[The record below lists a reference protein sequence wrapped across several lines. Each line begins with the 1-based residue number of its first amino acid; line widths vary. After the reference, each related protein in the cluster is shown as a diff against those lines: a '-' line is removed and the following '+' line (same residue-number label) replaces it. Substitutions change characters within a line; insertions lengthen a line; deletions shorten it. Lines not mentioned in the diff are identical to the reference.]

1 MDALE
6 AMQLFLGSARPA
18 AAPAQE
24 ELTAA
29 PPNAPPANS
38 EAPLAALLCVSE
50 SCLGASTLE
59 DGLDR
64 KLRELRAVQSDP
76 RSCIATRSAS
86 SSLLTT
92 M

>member
-29 PPNAPPANS
+29 PPAAPPANS
-38 EAPLAALLCVSE
+38 EAPLAALLCVSDQPCRYTKSGE
-50 SCLGASTLE
+50 GNPSFEGVCS
-59 DGLDR
+59 
-64 KLRELRAVQSDP
+64 ELCHPD
-76 RSCIATRSAS
+76 
-86 SSLLTT
+86 L
-92 M
+92 